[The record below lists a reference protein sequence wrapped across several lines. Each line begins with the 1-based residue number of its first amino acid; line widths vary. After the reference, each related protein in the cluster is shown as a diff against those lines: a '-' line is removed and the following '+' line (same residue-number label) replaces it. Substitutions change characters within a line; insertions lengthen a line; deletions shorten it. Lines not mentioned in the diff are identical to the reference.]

1 MTDLERKVR
10 FWGVRG
16 SVPTPTME
24 NLRYGGNTSCVAVA
38 LAEDHHL
45 ILDCG
50 TGIRLLG
57 NALGAEPRTGRPVQF
72 DVLFSHY
79 HLDHIE
85 GLPFFSPLYDP
96 NSRITFHGFA
106 TGDRTVKEVLE
117 GIIAPPYFPVRLG
130 EVPSQLRFVTVN
142 GVSTFQ
148 FGDVRVASLPLTHPN
163 GSLSYRLERGDRRV
177 VYATD
182 HEHGVEATDSALIRF
197 SEGADYLIYDATYVP
212 SEYEMLRRGWGHS
225 TWYEGVHVARA
236 AHVKTLVLFHHHPGH
251 TDDQLE
257 AVLRVAREEL
267 PSVEIAREGL
277 ELPL

>member
-1 MTDLERKVR
+1 LERKVQ

-16 SVPTPTME
+16 SVPTPAPE
-24 NLRYGGNTSCVAVA
+24 NLGYGGNTSCLSVG
-38 LAEDHHL
+38 LAPDRHL

-57 NALGAEPRTGRPVQF
+57 NSLGGERRTGSAMQF

-85 GLPFFSPLYDP
+85 GLPFFSQLYDP
-96 NSRITFHGFA
+96 LAKITFHGFA
-106 TGDRTVKEVLE
+106 TGGKTVKEVLE
-117 GIIAPPYFPVRLG
+117 GIVAPPYFPVPLM
-130 EVPSQLRFVTVN
+130 EVPSQLRFVTID
-142 GVSTFQ
+142 GDSILE
-148 FGDVRVASLPLTHPN
+148 FGDVRVDCLPLNHPN
-163 GSLSYRLERGDRRV
+163 GSLSYRMERDGRRV

-182 HEHGVEATDSALIRF
+182 HEHGVAATDNALIRF

-225 TWYEGVHVARA
+225 TWYEGVHVARE

-251 TDDQLE
+251 TDEQLE

-267 PSVEIAREGL
+267 PSVEIAREGM
-277 ELPL
+277 ELPF

>member
-1 MTDLERKVR
+1 MTDLEHKVR

-16 SVPTPTME
+16 SVPTPTPE
-24 NLRYGGNTSCVAVA
+24 NLGYGGNTSCLSMA
-38 LAEDHHL
+38 LAPDRHL

-57 NALGAEPRTGRPVQF
+57 NPLGGERRTGTPMQF

-96 NSRITFHGFA
+96 HARITFHGFA
-106 TGDRTVKEVLE
+106 TGGKTVKEILG
-117 GIIAPPYFPVRLG
+117 GIIAPPYFPVPLG
-130 EVPSQLRFVTVN
+130 EVPSQLRFVTVD
-142 GVSTFQ
+142 GASTLE
-148 FGDVRVASLPLTHPN
+148 FGDVRVDSLPLTHPN
-163 GSLSYRLERGDRRV
+163 GSLSYRLERAGRKI

-182 HEHGVEATDSALIRF
+182 HEHGVAATDSALIRF

-251 TDDQLE
+251 TDEQLD